1 MSQACFGFSTEST
14 AVKISLVLHM
24 LTPVILVFVFSKG
37 SCPILT
43 ALAVLIT
50 AVTAVVRSVTHPAV
64 GNAAMVPA
72 LKLRG

>member
-1 MSQACFGFSTEST
+1 
-14 AVKISLVLHM
+14 M